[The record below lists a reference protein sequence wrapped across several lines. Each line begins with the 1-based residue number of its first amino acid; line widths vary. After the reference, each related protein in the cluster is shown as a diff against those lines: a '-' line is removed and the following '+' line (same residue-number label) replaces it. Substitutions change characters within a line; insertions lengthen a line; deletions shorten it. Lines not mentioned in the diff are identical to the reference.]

1 VLVTM
6 NNDFPTAA
14 KTITRLLRCP
24 SSIQLRHY
32 GGPVLTPRIQPTSS
46 FQSFHVTIPSL
57 QILLSELRLRSILK
71 ILDSLTFIFDNSDD
85 TAEYPTQASST
96 SENVLADTTVSIQSF
111 GVYLIPDNAD
121 ECSVEASSSRDR
133 LEHAVYSFITH
144 LSCMDFEQPCQVAV
158 ACMSRELLDKLSDLG
173 VSDRKARECVQSAT
187 VNFKKEAGI
196 RLYADS
202 LHPARI
208 GSMSAKALH
217 DMSPEILSNEL
228 DQIVRSATLMTIS
241 EYGDCL
247 PPRSNCQLALDAELL
262 SVSIPDGGKALQISV
277 KSICVRSG
285 QVNLLHV
292 HQNGNDENV
301 PSASND
307 NEAALAV
314 FVRNSSTGYHE
325 ISFQAGCVE
334 SVFNPDA
341 YLDAVNACAIP
352 VRALMSYDGSC
363 CGSSRRRQKSA
374 MIGVVDGKAASF
386 TLVLTDNLIPFI
398 ECRFRHVVLEEA
410 AIGSRNETPIS
421 LHAGSVSLDCVC
433 TSTYPNIISTYSAT
447 EGQTVHENY
456 AFRLTAHRVH
466 ESNYRDIKVDLN
478 GVRITL
484 LRQLLN
490 DVLQYFSSPN
500 YGFGLLL
507 SGLGFE
513 EENDYSSPVPSRPS
527 LTINNSSIILPRD
540 STSVDMVG
548 IEVEEI
554 SLTHEHVADS
564 WSIDDCSFLN
574 DIADPFQGKRQSA
587 TSAGSEFFY
596 ECINDETF
604 NKTSALIP
612 RFAVRVRNAHIFT
625 SHSKRQFYPRYV
637 HMPSFLA
644 SVRNTGRA
652 EHGKSPFSVCGEI
665 NASMAEDITS
675 RPWETVTRQPLNL
688 GIKLDYAPK
697 PRLLIEDIGHVIS
710 PGVSVSMRMSQFY
723 LLMSVW
729 FANNNELPVLF
740 PYEIDVFENKSSGPS
755 TPPDWP
761 EYGTSEFVEW
771 LKRGMA
777 ETAIYEMAIC
787 LTNVSWQCMFDRR
800 DYFAHVPL
808 SMSMMQP
815 QGDYSEDVA
824 SRNFI
829 SVALENAVC
838 RITMDKDSL
847 QRIAIGATSIH
858 VLDGRQSEF
867 AFEKG
872 IFTERHDGR
881 SSSVDLN
888 WGIDCG
894 YHTLFQG
901 LPIPFQTTV
910 VLTPDMRCMVNLGV
924 DMAEAALVDLS
935 PIWILL
941 DYFGLYFKES
951 EYGNPAFDSELLRE
965 NVGASEVNFSNN
977 VGDGYRSIDFRL
989 WLINPNLI
997 IPSSSASCIMLEAG
1011 GLFYRYMSVGESY
1024 SSQEIVASNLG
1035 VIVMS
1040 EFMDPSLRRG
1050 LRHISGSLSSCGVKT
1065 LVDEMSFSLRYD
1077 FNASSDYTRITLR
1090 VPLSPH
1096 HVVRRSMDGIE
1107 CLNSVVQPFCVPS
1120 PSVCKPFVVPTR
1132 DMGPREGSIFFSYEY
1147 MKFALE
1153 LLIAFPGPFPQDEP
1167 SRVTGNDNQFS
1178 IAAHV
1183 EGVNC
1188 VLCDP
1193 VMGMHRPFLSVC
1205 LVSLFLN
1212 TSQFQDTQQLPGEE
1226 MTGFQLSI
1234 EVRNSFSFFAT
1245 SGMRSH
1251 IQIMVK
1257 TTLFVD
1263 YFKLGLTR
1271 NWEPLVEPFKCLV
1284 LYERCTNR
1292 GKGITFN
1299 ADCPL
1304 HVNVTSAV
1312 IGKYMAF
1319 IIHHWFG

>member
-1 VLVTM
+1 MLVTMTM

-24 SSIQLRHY
+24 SSIQLQHY

-57 QILLSELRLRSILK
+57 HILLSELRLRSILQ
-71 ILDSLTFIFDNSDD
+71 ILDTFTFIFGNSDD
-85 TAEYPTQASST
+85 PSEYPTQASST
-96 SENVLADTTVSIQSF
+96 SENVLVDTTVSIQSF
-111 GVYLIPDNAD
+111 GIYLIPDDAD
-121 ECSVEASSSRDR
+121 ECPVEASSSRDR
-133 LEHAVYSFITH
+133 LEHAVTSFITH
-144 LSCMDFEQPCQVAV
+144 LSCMDFEHPCPIAV
-158 ACMSRELLDKLSDLG
+158 ACMSRELLDQLSALG
-173 VSDRKARECVQSAT
+173 VPDRKARECVESAT
-187 VNFKKEAGI
+187 ANFKKEAGI

-202 LHPARI
+202 LHHART
-208 GSMSAKALH
+208 GSMSAKALL
-217 DMSPEILSNEL
+217 DMSPEILSNAL
-228 DQIVRSATLMTIS
+228 DQIVRSATLVTIS

-247 PPRSNCQLALDAELL
+247 PTRSNYQLAIDAELL
-262 SVSIPDGGKALQISV
+262 SVSMSDSGKALQISV
-277 KSICVRSG
+277 KSICLRSG

-292 HQNGNDENV
+292 HHNGNDNNV
-301 PSASND
+301 PSVSND
-307 NEAALAV
+307 NDAALSV
-314 FVRNSSTGYHE
+314 FMRNSSTGNHE
-325 ISFQAGCVE
+325 ISFQADCVE

-341 YLDAVNACAIP
+341 YLDVVNACSIP
-352 VRALMSYDGSC
+352 ARALMSSNDGSC
-363 CGSSRRRQKSA
+363 SGSSRRRQKSE
-374 MIGVVDGKAASF
+374 MIAVVNGKAASF
-386 TLVLTDNLIPFI
+386 TLVLSDNLIPFV

-410 AIGSRNETPIS
+410 TIGNQNATPIS

-433 TSTYPNIISTYSAT
+433 TSTYSNVISTHSAT
-447 EGQTVHENY
+447 DGQTQHANY
-456 AFRLTAHRVH
+456 AFRLTAHRIH

-478 GVRITL
+478 GARITL

-490 DVLQYFSSPN
+490 DISQYLLSPN
-500 YGFGLLL
+500 YGVGLLL
-507 SGLGFE
+507 SGLGFD
-513 EENDYSSPVPSRPS
+513 EENDYSSPAPSRPS
-527 LTINNSSIILPRD
+527 LTIANSSIILPRD

-554 SLTHEHVADS
+554 SLTHELVADT
-564 WSIDDCSFLN
+564 WSIDDCSLLG
-574 DIADPFQGKRQSA
+574 DIADPFQEKRQSA
-587 TSAGSEFFY
+587 TSSGSEFFY
-596 ECINDETF
+596 ECISSE
-604 NKTSALIP
+604 TSALIP

-625 SHSKRQFYPRYV
+625 SLSKRQFSSRNV
-637 HMPSFLA
+637 HIPSFLG
-644 SVRNTGRA
+644 SVRSTGRA
-652 EHGKSPFSVCGEI
+652 GHGKPPFSVCGE
-665 NASMAEDITS
+665 SCTLTAEEIQSRSWEMITN
-675 RPWETVTRQPLNL
+675 QPLNL
-688 GIKLDYAPK
+688 EIKLDYATK
-697 PRLLIEDIGHVIS
+697 PRLLIEDIGHGIS

-740 PYEIDVFENKSSGPS
+740 PYEIDVFENKSSDHS

-771 LKRGMA
+771 LKRRIS
-777 ETAIYEMAIC
+777 ETATYEMAIC
-787 LTNVSWQCMFDRR
+787 LKNLSWQCMFDRR

-829 SVALENAVC
+829 SVALDNAVC

-901 LPIPFQTTV
+901 LPIPFQTTLL
-910 VLTPDMRCMVNLGV
+910 LTPDMRCMVNLGV

-951 EYGNPAFDSELLRE
+951 GYGNPAFDSELLRK
-965 NVGASEVNFSNN
+965 NVSASDMNISNN

-997 IPSSSASCIMLEAG
+997 IPSSSGSCIMLEAG
-1011 GLFYRYMSVGESY
+1011 GLFYRYISVGDSY
-1024 SSQEIVASNLG
+1024 SSQEIVGNNLG
-1035 VIVMS
+1035 VVVMS
-1040 EFMDPSLRRG
+1040 EFMDPSKRRG
-1050 LRHISGSLSSCGVKT
+1050 LRHISGSLNSCGVKT
-1065 LVDEMSFSLRYD
+1065 LVDDMSFSLRYD

-1096 HVVRRSMDGIE
+1096 HVDRRSIDGIE
-1107 CLNSVVQPFCVPS
+1107 CLDFVVQPFCVPS

-1132 DMGPREGSIFFSYEY
+1132 DMGPREGSIFISYEY
-1147 MKFALE
+1147 MKLALE
-1153 LLIAFPGPFPQDEP
+1153 LLIAFPGPFPQDELL
-1167 SRVTGNDNQFS
+1167 RVSGKDNQFS

-1205 LVSLFLN
+1205 LASLFLN
-1212 TSQFQDTQQLPGEE
+1212 SSQLHDTQQLPREE
-1226 MTGFQLSI
+1226 MTGFQLSM
-1234 EVRNSFSFFAT
+1234 EVRNSFSFL
-1245 SGMRSH
+1245 S
-1251 IQIMVK
+1251 
-1257 TTLFVD
+1257 L
-1263 YFKLGLTR
+1263 L
-1271 NWEPLVEPFKCLV
+1271 E
-1284 LYERCTNR
+1284 
-1292 GKGITFN
+1292 
-1299 ADCPL
+1299 
-1304 HVNVTSAV
+1304 
-1312 IGKYMAF
+1312 
-1319 IIHHWFG
+1319 